1 MATLIDGKALAAKIR
16 KQLKEKIEKE
26 NLNPGL
32 AVIFVGEDEA
42 SKIYVRNKSKAC
54 DEVGINFKE
63 YNLPSSTSQEELIK
77 LIKEIN
83 NDNSIDGILLQSPIP
98 RNLDI
103 QEAFAAISPE
113 KDVDGFNPVNIGN
126 LEIGRPN
133 FIPCTPFGI
142 MKMFEEYKIDLQGK
156 KAVVLG
162 RSNIVGKPMAQCLL
176 SKNATVTICHSKTV
190 NIENEIRE
198 ADVIVS
204 AIGQTKF
211 VKGDWIKDNAVI
223 IDVGMN
229 RDENGKLCGDVD
241 FDEAVEKASY
251 ITPVPGGVGPMTIAM
266 LLTNTLKA
274 CEIKNNKK

>member
-274 CEIKNNKK
+274 CEMKNNKK

>member
-1 MATLIDGKALAAKIR
+1 M
-16 KQLKEKIEKE
+16 
-26 NLNPGL
+26 NPGL

-274 CEIKNNKK
+274 CEMKNNKK